1 MREVVHFLYTD
12 QIVNAS
18 GDNGGRPVSWLAQRP
33 YKPPEG
39 PACAGG
45 IETPAL
51 RYFFVR
57 FRFAARKRVSRH
69 QVIGLASS
77 PSAASQ
83 IVCFSAAVKGILMS
97 SSRRSSGAFGGRPIF
112 MPTNH
117 IHKNLKNQ
125 ADSPLKGDS
134 NCGYNN
140 CVDNET
146 RQPRKRLPGG
156 LQPDVSA

>member
-1 MREVVHFLYTD
+1 
-12 QIVNAS
+12 
-18 GDNGGRPVSWLAQRP
+18 VSWLAQRP

-39 PACAGG
+39 LAYASGVG
-45 IETPAL
+45 TPAL

-57 FRFAARKRVSRH
+57 FRLAARKRVSRH

-83 IVCFSAAVKGILMS
+83 MVCFSAEVKGIFMS

-117 IHKNLKNQ
+117 IHKNLEIK
-125 ADSPLKGDS
+125 PIL
-134 NCGYNN
+134 Y
-140 CVDNET
+140 
-146 RQPRKRLPGG
+146 
-156 LQPDVSA
+156 